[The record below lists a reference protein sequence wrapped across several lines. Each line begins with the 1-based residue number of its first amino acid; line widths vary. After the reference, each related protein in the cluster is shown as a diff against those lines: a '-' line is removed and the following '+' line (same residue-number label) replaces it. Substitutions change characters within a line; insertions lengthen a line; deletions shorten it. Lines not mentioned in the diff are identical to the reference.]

1 MHLSKGTQLHRGKY
15 TIVEFLGQGGFGIT
29 YHAKTDDGRDVAIK
43 EFFMKDNCVRGDDS
57 NRITVLTES
66 ARADVERYHQKFIK
80 EANNLLLLDHPNI
93 VKVYDVFEEN
103 DTDYYVM
110 QYVAGG
116 SFRDYV
122 LTHGPMDEAR
132 AKNYILQVAS
142 ALDYMHIEKHLC
154 HYDVKPGNIL
164 VDGEK
169 AMLIDFG
176 LSKNYDASGQQTS
189 STPVGISTGYAPL
202 EQYQQSLQEF
212 SPATDIYALGA
223 TLYFLL
229 SGQNPPEA
237 SVVLE
242 RGLMCPVQMS
252 QNTWA
257 VISQAM
263 QPVRNQRFQTVGAF
277 SQALLNDIPVIQPDN
292 EQKTQ
297 VYVAPE
303 INPHTQPQKNRNML
317 WVVTALLALLVLFF
331 VVLMANN
338 KKEQQ
343 PVVPE
348 STEVEPAVEEVVEE
362 PVELPFATKYVH
374 KTSTMGQANVD
385 VTLDYPTQG
394 PQLLVEEIRSMILEI
409 LNGENVSS
417 YTGDIS
423 DGDAVADFYAR
434 QYASYYSSDVDM
446 KDYPAELAFKLK
458 KLSET
463 DKFVTYE
470 VFLSEYSGGAMHG
483 MYTTH
488 GVTFKKSDGS
498 MVTNI
503 IKNTSDP
510 GFKKIVID
518 DVLSKLSSSLEDIT
532 TYFKEDFSENPLP
545 QADLFITERGVE
557 LRYQPYEIASYGDG
571 VIEVT
576 LPWWEIKDY
585 LTSEV
590 KALAEVTD

>member
-263 QPVRNQRFQTVGAF
+263 QPVRKQRFQMVGAF
-277 SQALLNDIPVIQPDN
+277 SQALSNDA
-292 EQKTQ
+292 TL
-297 VYVAPE
+297 VAPAVIPE
-303 INPHTQPQKNRNML
+303 SGQETQIYTTSDTNPPARSDNKKSLM
-317 WVVTALLALLVLFF
+317 WMVVGLLALLLVILGIVL
-331 VVLMANN
+331 LSG
-338 KKEQQ
+338 KKKSPA
-343 PVVPE
+343 PVVDE
-348 STEVEPAVEEVVEE
+348 TTEIVDTTAVEEVTEE
-362 PVELPFATKYVH
+362 YDGEVAEENPI
-374 KTSTMGQANVD
+374 D
-385 VTLDYPTQG
+385 VTEHMDWKGNFIIKGKSYP
-394 PQLLVEEIRSMILEI
+394 VRLEFWERYDQI
-409 LNGENVSS
+409 MECTYTNVSQGGMQMSMTGSKSGNS
-417 YTGDIS
+417 YTFSGH
-423 DGDAVADFYAR
+423 DGSNPLVIT
-434 QYASYYSSDVDM
+434 V
-446 KDYPAELAFKLK
+446 
-458 KLSET
+458 SET
-463 DKFVTYE
+463 
-470 VFLSEYSGGAMHG
+470 YSGHYEGNASG
-483 MYTTH
+483 QFEAQA
-488 GVTFKKSDGS
+488 VFD
-498 MVTNI
+498 
-503 IKNTSDP
+503 
-510 GFKKIVID
+510 KI
-518 DVLSKLSSSLEDIT
+518 E
-532 TYFKEDFSENPLP
+532 
-545 QADLFITERGVE
+545 
-557 LRYQPYEIASYGDG
+557 
-571 VIEVT
+571 
-576 LPWWEIKDY
+576 
-585 LTSEV
+585 
-590 KALAEVTD
+590 